1 MDANTGGAILGLLAA
16 LAGGLLSAK
25 VGWSTMNDPLLSVGR
40 GLRALSLSGFGGDLL
55 AWLVVLL
62 VSGAPLLLL
71 IRIGKKG
78 RGMEDLLLGLMA
90 PVIFCWLFYLANP
103 TQLGETAAQI
113 FPLAGG
119 CTVLSMGA
127 AWLVLKLLRGLDGA
141 PTQRLAAAF
150 GALLSGCALLCA
162 FSVAYGGAA
171 GVAAQWAQVVEG
183 NTDLGGLTLPVL
195 IALGVLD
202 HAPGLLVAVTMVW
215 GSELAPVLGGNAAP
229 GLLVAVTMVWG
240 SELASV
246 LGGGTFDQAGAEL
259 CGRVALACKTAAQ
272 ATVTLT
278 VFANLLQQALVG
290 ELLSASFSITLP
302 LFSLA
307 ASAGLFLLC
316 RCLQRGAVLQ
326 EDNDSII

>member
-1 MDANTGGAILGLLAA
+1 MKKKLWMLAGGAILGLLAA
-16 LAGGLLSAK
+16 LAEGLLYAK
-25 VGWSTMNDPLLSVGR
+25 TGWSTMNDPLLSVGR
-40 GLRALSLSGFGGDLL
+40 GLRALSLSGFAGDLL

-71 IRIGKKG
+71 LRIGKEG
-78 RGMEDLLLGLMA
+78 RGMEDLLLGLMV

-103 TQLGETAAQI
+103 TRLGEIASHI

-183 NTDLGGLTLPVL
+183 NTNPGGLTLPVL
-195 IALGVLD
+195 IVLGVL
-202 HAPGLLVAVTMVW
+202 
-215 GSELAPVLGGNAAP
+215 NATP

-246 LGGGTFDQAGAEL
+246 LGGGTFDQMGVEL
-259 CGRVALACKTAAQ
+259 CSRVALACKAAAQ

-278 VFANLLQQALVG
+278 VFVNLLQLALVG
-290 ELLSASFSITLP
+290 ELLSVSFSITLP
-302 LFSLA
+302 LFSLV
-307 ASAGLFLLC
+307 ASTGLFLLC
-316 RCLQRGAVLQ
+316 LCLQRGAVLQ

>member
-1 MDANTGGAILGLLAA
+1 MKKKLWMLTGGAILGLLAA

-25 VGWSTMNDPLLSVGR
+25 TGWSTMNDPLLSVGR
-40 GLRALSLSGFGGDLL
+40 GLRALSLSGFEGDLL

-183 NTDLGGLTLPVL
+183 NTNPGGLTLPVL
-195 IALGVLD
+195 IVLGVL
-202 HAPGLLVAVTMVW
+202 
-215 GSELAPVLGGNAAP
+215 NAAP

-278 VFANLLQQALVG
+278 VFANLLQLALVG

>member
-1 MDANTGGAILGLLAA
+1 MKKKLWMLTGGAILGLLAA

-25 VGWSTMNDPLLSVGR
+25 AGWSTMNDPLLSVGR
-40 GLRALSLSGFGGDLL
+40 GLRVLSLSGFGGDLL

-183 NTDLGGLTLPVL
+183 NTNPGGLTLPVL
-195 IALGVLD
+195 IVLGVL
-202 HAPGLLVAVTMVW
+202 
-215 GSELAPVLGGNAAP
+215 NAAP

-278 VFANLLQQALVG
+278 VFANLLQLALVG

>member
-1 MDANTGGAILGLLAA
+1 MKKKLWMLTGGAILGLLAA

-25 VGWSTMNDPLLSVGR
+25 AGWSTMNDPILSVGR
-40 GLRALSLSGFGGDLL
+40 GLRVLSLSGFGGDLL

-171 GVAAQWAQVVEG
+171 GVAAQWAWVVEG
-183 NTDLGGLTLPVL
+183 NTNPGGLTLPVL
-195 IALGVLD
+195 IVLGVL
-202 HAPGLLVAVTMVW
+202 
-215 GSELAPVLGGNAAP
+215 NAAP

-278 VFANLLQQALVG
+278 VFANLLQLALVG

>member
-1 MDANTGGAILGLLAA
+1 MKKKLWMLTGGAILGLLAA

-25 VGWSTMNDPLLSVGR
+25 TGWSTMNDPLLSVGR

-183 NTDLGGLTLPVL
+183 NTNPGGLTLPVL
-195 IALGVLD
+195 IVLGVL
-202 HAPGLLVAVTMVW
+202 
-215 GSELAPVLGGNAAP
+215 NAAP

-272 ATVTLT
+272 ATVTLS
-278 VFANLLQQALVG
+278 VFANLLQLALVG

>member
-1 MDANTGGAILGLLAA
+1 MKKKLWMLTGGAILGLLAA

-25 VGWSTMNDPLLSVGR
+25 AGWSTMNDPLLSVGR
-40 GLRALSLSGFGGDLL
+40 GLRVLSLSGFGGDLL

-195 IALGVLD
+195 IVLGVL
-202 HAPGLLVAVTMVW
+202 
-215 GSELAPVLGGNAAP
+215 NAAP

-278 VFANLLQQALVG
+278 VFANLLQLALVG

>member
-1 MDANTGGAILGLLAA
+1 MKKKLWMLTGGAILGLLAA

-25 VGWSTMNDPLLSVGR
+25 AGWSTMNDPLLSVGR
-40 GLRALSLSGFGGDLL
+40 GLRVLSLSGFGGDLL

-150 GALLSGCALLCA
+150 GTLLSGCALLCA

-183 NTDLGGLTLPVL
+183 NTNPGGLTLPVL
-195 IALGVLD
+195 IVLGVL
-202 HAPGLLVAVTMVW
+202 
-215 GSELAPVLGGNAAP
+215 NAAP

-278 VFANLLQQALVG
+278 VFANLLQLALVG

>member
-1 MDANTGGAILGLLAA
+1 MKKKLWMLTGGAILGLLAA

-25 VGWSTMNDPLLSVGR
+25 TGWSTMNDPLLSVGR
-40 GLRALSLSGFGGDLL
+40 GLRVLSLSGFGGDLL

-127 AWLVLKLLRGLDGA
+127 AWLVLKLLRGVDGA
-141 PTQRLAAAF
+141 PTQRLAAAC
-150 GALLSGCALLCA
+150 GGLRSGCALLCA

-171 GVAAQWAQVVEG
+171 GVAAQWAWVVEG
-183 NTDLGGLTLPVL
+183 NTNPGGLTLPVL
-195 IALGVLD
+195 IVLGVL
-202 HAPGLLVAVTMVW
+202 
-215 GSELAPVLGGNAAP
+215 NAAP

-278 VFANLLQQALVG
+278 VFANLLQLALVG

>member
-1 MDANTGGAILGLLAA
+1 MKKKLWMLTGGAILGLLAA

-25 VGWSTMNDPLLSVGR
+25 AGWSTMNDPILSVGR
-40 GLRALSLSGFGGDLL
+40 GLRVLSLSGFGGDLL

-195 IALGVLD
+195 IVLGVL
-202 HAPGLLVAVTMVW
+202 
-215 GSELAPVLGGNAAP
+215 NAAP

-278 VFANLLQQALVG
+278 VFANLLQLALVG
-290 ELLSASFSITLP
+290 ELRSASFSITLP

>member
-1 MDANTGGAILGLLAA
+1 MKKKLWMLTGGAILGLLAA

-25 VGWSTMNDPLLSVGR
+25 AGWSTMNDPLLSVGR

-183 NTDLGGLTLPVL
+183 NTNPGGLTLPVL
-195 IALGVLD
+195 IVLGVL
-202 HAPGLLVAVTMVW
+202 
-215 GSELAPVLGGNAAP
+215 NAAP

-278 VFANLLQQALVG
+278 VFANLLQLALVG

>member
-1 MDANTGGAILGLLAA
+1 MKKKLWMLTGGAILGLLAA

-40 GLRALSLSGFGGDLL
+40 GLRVLSLSGFGGDLL

-183 NTDLGGLTLPVL
+183 NTNPGGLTLPVL
-195 IALGVLD
+195 IVLGVL
-202 HAPGLLVAVTMVW
+202 
-215 GSELAPVLGGNAAP
+215 NAAP

-278 VFANLLQQALVG
+278 VFANLLQLALVG

>member
-1 MDANTGGAILGLLAA
+1 MKKKLWMLTGGAILGLLAA

-25 VGWSTMNDPLLSVGR
+25 TGWSTMNDPLLSVGR
-40 GLRALSLSGFGGDLL
+40 GLRVLSLSGFGGDLL

-195 IALGVLD
+195 IVLGVL
-202 HAPGLLVAVTMVW
+202 
-215 GSELAPVLGGNAAP
+215 NAAP

-278 VFANLLQQALVG
+278 VFANLLQLALVG

>member
-1 MDANTGGAILGLLAA
+1 MKKKLWMLTGGAILGLLAA

-25 VGWSTMNDPLLSVGR
+25 TGWSTMNDPLLSVGR

-171 GVAAQWAQVVEG
+171 GVAAQWAWVVEG

-195 IALGVLD
+195 IVLGVL
-202 HAPGLLVAVTMVW
+202 
-215 GSELAPVLGGNAAP
+215 NAAP

-278 VFANLLQQALVG
+278 VFANLLQLALVG

>member
-1 MDANTGGAILGLLAA
+1 MKKKLWMLTGGAILGLLAA

-25 VGWSTMNDPLLSVGR
+25 TGWSTMNDPLLSVGR

-195 IALGVLD
+195 IVLGVL
-202 HAPGLLVAVTMVW
+202 
-215 GSELAPVLGGNAAP
+215 NAAP

-278 VFANLLQQALVG
+278 VFANLLQLALVG

>member
-1 MDANTGGAILGLLAA
+1 MKKKLWMLTGGAILGLLAA

-25 VGWSTMNDPLLSVGR
+25 AGWSTMNDPLLSVGR

-183 NTDLGGLTLPVL
+183 NTNPGGLTLPVL
-195 IALGVLD
+195 IVLGVL
-202 HAPGLLVAVTMVW
+202 
-215 GSELAPVLGGNAAP
+215 NAAP

-278 VFANLLQQALVG
+278 VFANLLQLALVG

-307 ASAGLFLLC
+307 ASAGLFRLC

>member
-1 MDANTGGAILGLLAA
+1 MKKKLWMLTGGAILGLLAA

-25 VGWSTMNDPLLSVGR
+25 AGWSTMNDPLLSVGR
-40 GLRALSLSGFGGDLL
+40 GLRVLSLSGFGGDLL

-162 FSVAYGGAA
+162 FSVAYGGTA

-195 IALGVLD
+195 IVLGVL
-202 HAPGLLVAVTMVW
+202 
-215 GSELAPVLGGNAAP
+215 NAAP

-278 VFANLLQQALVG
+278 VFANLLQLALVG

>member
-1 MDANTGGAILGLLAA
+1 MKKKLWMLTGGAILGLLAA

-25 VGWSTMNDPLLSVGR
+25 AGWSTMNDPLLSVGR
-40 GLRALSLSGFGGDLL
+40 GLRVLSLSGFGGDLL

-171 GVAAQWAQVVEG
+171 GVAAQWAWVVEG
-183 NTDLGGLTLPVL
+183 NTNPGGLTLPVL
-195 IALGVLD
+195 IVLGVL
-202 HAPGLLVAVTMVW
+202 
-215 GSELAPVLGGNAAP
+215 NAAP

-278 VFANLLQQALVG
+278 VFANLLQLALVG

-316 RCLQRGAVLQ
+316 HCLQRGAVLQ

>member
-1 MDANTGGAILGLLAA
+1 MKKKLWMLTGGAILGLLAA

-25 VGWSTMNDPLLSVGR
+25 TGWSTMNDPLLSVGR

-113 FPLAGG
+113 FPLA
-119 CTVLSMGA
+119 
-127 AWLVLKLLRGLDGA
+127 
-141 PTQRLAAAF
+141 
-150 GALLSGCALLCA
+150 LLCA

-171 GVAAQWAQVVEG
+171 GVAAQWAWVVEG

-195 IALGVLD
+195 IVLGVL
-202 HAPGLLVAVTMVW
+202 
-215 GSELAPVLGGNAAP
+215 NAAP

-240 SELASV
+240 SELAPV

-278 VFANLLQQALVG
+278 VFANLLQLALVG
-290 ELLSASFSITLP
+290 EMLSASFSITLP

>member
-1 MDANTGGAILGLLAA
+1 MKKKLWMLTGGAILGLLAA

-25 VGWSTMNDPLLSVGR
+25 AGWSTMNDPLLSVGR

-171 GVAAQWAQVVEG
+171 GVAAQWAWVVEG
-183 NTDLGGLTLPVL
+183 NTNPGGLTLPVL
-195 IALGVLD
+195 IVLGVL
-202 HAPGLLVAVTMVW
+202 
-215 GSELAPVLGGNAAP
+215 NAAP

-278 VFANLLQQALVG
+278 VFANLLQLALVG

>member
-1 MDANTGGAILGLLAA
+1 MKKKLWMLTGGAILGLLAA

-25 VGWSTMNDPLLSVGR
+25 TGWSTMNDPLLSVGR

-71 IRIGKKG
+71 SRIGKKG

-183 NTDLGGLTLPVL
+183 NTNPGGLTLPVL
-195 IALGVLD
+195 IVLGVL
-202 HAPGLLVAVTMVW
+202 
-215 GSELAPVLGGNAAP
+215 NAAP

-278 VFANLLQQALVG
+278 VFANLLQLALVG

>member
-1 MDANTGGAILGLLAA
+1 MKKKLWMLTGGAILGLLAA

-25 VGWSTMNDPLLSVGR
+25 TGWSTMNDPLLSVGR

-183 NTDLGGLTLPVL
+183 NTNPGGLTLPVL
-195 IALGVLD
+195 IVLGVL
-202 HAPGLLVAVTMVW
+202 
-215 GSELAPVLGGNAAP
+215 NAAP

-278 VFANLLQQALVG
+278 VFANLLQLALGG

>member
-1 MDANTGGAILGLLAA
+1 MKKKLWMLTGGAILGLLAA

-25 VGWSTMNDPLLSVGR
+25 AGWSTMNDPLLSVGR
-40 GLRALSLSGFGGDLL
+40 GLRVLSLSGFGGDLL

-171 GVAAQWAQVVEG
+171 GVAAQWAWVVEG
-183 NTDLGGLTLPVL
+183 NTNPGGLTLPVL
-195 IALGVLD
+195 IVLGVL
-202 HAPGLLVAVTMVW
+202 
-215 GSELAPVLGGNAAP
+215 NAAP

-278 VFANLLQQALVG
+278 VFANLLQLALVG

>member
-1 MDANTGGAILGLLAA
+1 MKKKLWMLTGGAILGLLAA

-25 VGWSTMNDPLLSVGR
+25 TGWSTMNDPLLSVGR
-40 GLRALSLSGFGGDLL
+40 GLRALSLSGFEGDLL

-171 GVAAQWAQVVEG
+171 GVAAQWAWVVEG
-183 NTDLGGLTLPVL
+183 NTNPGGLTLPVL
-195 IALGVLD
+195 IVLGVL
-202 HAPGLLVAVTMVW
+202 
-215 GSELAPVLGGNAAP
+215 NAAP

-278 VFANLLQQALVG
+278 VFANLLQLALVG

>member
-1 MDANTGGAILGLLAA
+1 MKKKLWMLTGGAILGLLAA

-215 GSELAPVLGGNAAP
+215 GSELA
-229 GLLVAVTMVWG
+229 
-240 SELASV
+240 SV

-278 VFANLLQQALVG
+278 VFANLLQLALVG

>member
-1 MDANTGGAILGLLAA
+1 MKKKLWMLTGGAILGLLAA

-25 VGWSTMNDPLLSVGR
+25 TGWSTMNDPLLSVGR

-183 NTDLGGLTLPVL
+183 NTNPGGLTLPVL
-195 IALGVLD
+195 IVLGVL
-202 HAPGLLVAVTMVW
+202 
-215 GSELAPVLGGNAAP
+215 NAAP

-278 VFANLLQQALVG
+278 VFANLLQLALVG

>member
-1 MDANTGGAILGLLAA
+1 MKKKLWMLTGGAILGLLAA

-25 VGWSTMNDPLLSVGR
+25 TGWSTMNDPLLSVGR

-183 NTDLGGLTLPVL
+183 NTNPGGLTLPVL
-195 IALGVLD
+195 IVLGVL
-202 HAPGLLVAVTMVW
+202 
-215 GSELAPVLGGNAAP
+215 NAAP

-278 VFANLLQQALVG
+278 VFANLLQLALVG
-290 ELLSASFSITLP
+290 ELLSASFSIPLP

>member
-1 MDANTGGAILGLLAA
+1 MKKKLWMLTGGAILGLLAA

-25 VGWSTMNDPLLSVGR
+25 TGWSTMNDPLLSVGR

-171 GVAAQWAQVVEG
+171 GVAAQWAWVVEG

-195 IALGVLD
+195 IVLGVL
-202 HAPGLLVAVTMVW
+202 
-215 GSELAPVLGGNAAP
+215 NAAP

-240 SELASV
+240 SELAPV

-278 VFANLLQQALVG
+278 VFANLLQLALVG
-290 ELLSASFSITLP
+290 EMLSASFSITLP

>member
-1 MDANTGGAILGLLAA
+1 MKKKLWMLTGGAILGLLAA

-25 VGWSTMNDPLLSVGR
+25 TGWSTMNDPLLSVGR
-40 GLRALSLSGFGGDLL
+40 GLRALSLSGFEGDLL

-78 RGMEDLLLGLMA
+78 RWMEDLLLGLMA

-103 TQLGETAAQI
+103 TQLGETASQI

-171 GVAAQWAQVVEG
+171 GVAAQWAWVVEG
-183 NTDLGGLTLPVL
+183 NTNPGGLTLPVL
-195 IALGVLD
+195 IVLGVL
-202 HAPGLLVAVTMVW
+202 
-215 GSELAPVLGGNAAP
+215 NAAP

-278 VFANLLQQALVG
+278 VFANLLQLALVG

>member
-1 MDANTGGAILGLLAA
+1 MKKKLWMLTGGAILGLLAA

-25 VGWSTMNDPLLSVGR
+25 AGWSTMNDPLLSVGR
-40 GLRALSLSGFGGDLL
+40 GLRVLSLSGFGGDLL

-183 NTDLGGLTLPVL
+183 NTNPGGLTLPVL
-195 IALGVLD
+195 IVLGVL
-202 HAPGLLVAVTMVW
+202 
-215 GSELAPVLGGNAAP
+215 NAAP

-278 VFANLLQQALVG
+278 AFANLLQLALVG

>member
-1 MDANTGGAILGLLAA
+1 M
-16 LAGGLLSAK
+16 
-25 VGWSTMNDPLLSVGR
+25 
-40 GLRALSLSGFGGDLL
+40 
-55 AWLVVLL
+55 
-62 VSGAPLLLL
+62 LLL

-183 NTDLGGLTLPVL
+183 NTNPGGLTLPVL
-195 IALGVLD
+195 IVLGVL
-202 HAPGLLVAVTMVW
+202 
-215 GSELAPVLGGNAAP
+215 NAAP

-278 VFANLLQQALVG
+278 VFANLLQLALVG

>member
-1 MDANTGGAILGLLAA
+1 MKKKLWMLTGGAILGLLAA

-25 VGWSTMNDPLLSVGR
+25 TGWSTMNDPLLSVGR
-40 GLRALSLSGFGGDLL
+40 GLRALSLSGFEGDLL

-103 TQLGETAAQI
+103 TQLGETASQI

-119 CTVLSMGA
+119 YTVLSMGA

-171 GVAAQWAQVVEG
+171 GVAAQWAWVVEG
-183 NTDLGGLTLPVL
+183 NTNPGGLTLPVL
-195 IALGVLD
+195 IVLGVL
-202 HAPGLLVAVTMVW
+202 
-215 GSELAPVLGGNAAP
+215 NAAP

-278 VFANLLQQALVG
+278 VFANLLQLALVG

>member
-1 MDANTGGAILGLLAA
+1 MKKKLWMLTGGAILGLLAA

-25 VGWSTMNDPLLSVGR
+25 TGWSTMNDPLLSVGR
-40 GLRALSLSGFGGDLL
+40 GLRVLSLSGFGGDLL

-183 NTDLGGLTLPVL
+183 NTNPGGLTLPVL
-195 IALGVLD
+195 IVLGVL
-202 HAPGLLVAVTMVW
+202 
-215 GSELAPVLGGNAAP
+215 NAAP

-278 VFANLLQQALVG
+278 VFANLLQLALVG

>member
-1 MDANTGGAILGLLAA
+1 MKKKLWMLTGGAILGLLAA

-25 VGWSTMNDPLLSVGR
+25 TGWSTMNDPLLSVGR
-40 GLRALSLSGFGGDLL
+40 GLRVLSLSGFGGDLL

-171 GVAAQWAQVVEG
+171 GVAAQWAWVVEG
-183 NTDLGGLTLPVL
+183 NTNPGGLTLPVL
-195 IALGVLD
+195 IVLGVL
-202 HAPGLLVAVTMVW
+202 
-215 GSELAPVLGGNAAP
+215 NAAP

-278 VFANLLQQALVG
+278 VFANLLQLALVG

>member
-1 MDANTGGAILGLLAA
+1 MKKKLWMLTGGAILGLLAA

-25 VGWSTMNDPLLSVGR
+25 TGWSTMNDPLLSVGR

-150 GALLSGCALLCA
+150 GALLSGCALLCP

-183 NTDLGGLTLPVL
+183 NTNPGGLTLPVL
-195 IALGVLD
+195 IVLGVL
-202 HAPGLLVAVTMVW
+202 
-215 GSELAPVLGGNAAP
+215 NAAP

-278 VFANLLQQALVG
+278 VFANLLQLALVG

>member
-1 MDANTGGAILGLLAA
+1 MKKKLWMLTGGAILGLLAA

-25 VGWSTMNDPLLSVGR
+25 TGWSTMNDPILSVGR

-171 GVAAQWAQVVEG
+171 GVAAQWAWVVEG

-195 IALGVLD
+195 IVLGVL
-202 HAPGLLVAVTMVW
+202 
-215 GSELAPVLGGNAAP
+215 NAAP

-278 VFANLLQQALVG
+278 VFANLLQLALVG

>member
-1 MDANTGGAILGLLAA
+1 MKKKLWMLTGGAILGLLAA

-25 VGWSTMNDPLLSVGR
+25 AGWSTMNDPILSVGR
-40 GLRALSLSGFGGDLL
+40 GLRVLSLSGFGGDLL

-183 NTDLGGLTLPVL
+183 NTNPGGLTLPVL
-195 IALGVLD
+195 IVLGVL
-202 HAPGLLVAVTMVW
+202 
-215 GSELAPVLGGNAAP
+215 NAAP

-278 VFANLLQQALVG
+278 VFANLLQLALVG

>member
-1 MDANTGGAILGLLAA
+1 MKKKLWMLTGGAILGLLAA

-25 VGWSTMNDPLLSVGR
+25 AGWSTMNDPILSVGR
-40 GLRALSLSGFGGDLL
+40 GLRVLSLSGFGGDLL

-171 GVAAQWAQVVEG
+171 GVAAQWAWVVEG
-183 NTDLGGLTLPVL
+183 NTNPGGLTLPVL
-195 IALGVLD
+195 IVLGVL
-202 HAPGLLVAVTMVW
+202 
-215 GSELAPVLGGNAAP
+215 NAAP

-240 SELASV
+240 SERASV

-278 VFANLLQQALVG
+278 VFANLLQLALVG

>member
-1 MDANTGGAILGLLAA
+1 MKKKLWMLTGGAILGLLAA

-25 VGWSTMNDPLLSVGR
+25 TGWSTMNDPLLSVGR

-183 NTDLGGLTLPVL
+183 NTNPGGLTLPVL
-195 IALGVLD
+195 IVLGVL
-202 HAPGLLVAVTMVW
+202 
-215 GSELAPVLGGNAAP
+215 NAAP

-278 VFANLLQQALVG
+278 VFANLLQLALVG
-290 ELLSASFSITLP
+290 EMLSASFSITLP

>member
-1 MDANTGGAILGLLAA
+1 MKKKLWMLTGGAILGLLAA

-25 VGWSTMNDPLLSVGR
+25 AGWSTMNDPILSVGR
-40 GLRALSLSGFGGDLL
+40 GLRVLSLSGFGGDLL

-195 IALGVLD
+195 IVLGVL
-202 HAPGLLVAVTMVW
+202 
-215 GSELAPVLGGNAAP
+215 NAAP

-278 VFANLLQQALVG
+278 VFANLLQLALVG